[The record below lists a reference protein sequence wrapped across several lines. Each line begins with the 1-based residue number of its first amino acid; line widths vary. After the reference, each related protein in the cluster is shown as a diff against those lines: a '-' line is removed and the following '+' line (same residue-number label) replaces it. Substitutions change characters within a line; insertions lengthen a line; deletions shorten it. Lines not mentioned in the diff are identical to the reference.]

1 MTMLPGEGGFLKW
14 ALKESGYACD
24 CAYQYRWVDTAVQCE
39 RTKDWVDQCKSS
51 SSGSAHN
58 LGPCNQTGTYQCTT
72 DQNTGAAYCE
82 CNPGYTGARCEK
94 MLDACVMSLVTY
106 MYIDPKTGKKVRK
119 TASGLEMCN
128 VNMSG
133 FQAATKMVLIRDD
146 SEFSDSVPEEREIFV
161 HSQCIPSLG
170 TTGYRCHCEP
180 PFTEDTTHPMPNCF
194 KLTGPCD
201 ERLCL
206 HGTCVASSGVNATS
220 ICVCNPGYDG
230 SKCDHRADHWSVW
243 SECLP
248 ICGKNRTRTR
258 RRSTTIRDPSIWE
271 PNFNDLAGLPNE
283 MSDLELLS
291 YPGELIQTEIC
302 PPRTGIQ
309 CPFYPNTPNYQSL
322 APTDTGCLE
331 LQAFLSLAIG
341 MFLLIIGMTTCITRM
356 VR

>member
-1 MTMLPGEGGFLKW
+1 MHCGLTQIGQNKVVLII
-14 ALKESGYACD
+14 SGCTVHHVSYSD
-24 CAYQYRWVDTAVQCE
+24 NEQC
-39 RTKDWVDQCKSS
+39 
-51 SSGSAHN
+51 
-58 LGPCNQTGTYQCTT
+58 Y
-72 DQNTGAAYCE
+72 
-82 CNPGYTGARCEK
+82 
-94 MLDACVMSLVTY
+94 
-106 MYIDPKTGKKVRK
+106 RK

-230 SKCDHRADHWSVW
+230 SKCDHRVSFVDYVLIHYY
-243 SECLP
+243 LQL
-248 ICGKNRTRTR
+248 
-258 RRSTTIRDPSIWE
+258 IR
-271 PNFNDLAGLPNE
+271 
-283 MSDLELLS
+283 
-291 YPGELIQTEIC
+291 YC
-302 PPRTGIQ
+302 
-309 CPFYPNTPNYQSL
+309 
-322 APTDTGCLE
+322 
-331 LQAFLSLAIG
+331 
-341 MFLLIIGMTTCITRM
+341 
-356 VR
+356 